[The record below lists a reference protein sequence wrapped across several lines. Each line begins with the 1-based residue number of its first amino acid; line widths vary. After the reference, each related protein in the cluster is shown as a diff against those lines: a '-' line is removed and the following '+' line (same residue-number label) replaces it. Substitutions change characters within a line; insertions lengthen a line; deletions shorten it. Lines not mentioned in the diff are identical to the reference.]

1 MKTLRQLLKEGE
13 QRRLENQ
20 IENGTMEARYLLEYI
35 CDLNW
40 AQYLTGG
47 YGGRPAGGTAV
58 YGSGGASMYPLSAT
72 VYIRN
77 GRFYGAGI
85 YGQ

>member
-13 QRRLENQ
+13 QRLLENQ

-40 AQYLTGG
+40 AQYLFTGG
-47 YGGRPAGGTAV
+47 YGGRPAGGN
-58 YGSGGASMYPLSAT
+58 GGIWKRWNADVPI
-72 VYIRN
+72 IRCS
-77 GRFYGAGI
+77 I
-85 YGQ
+85 Y

>member
-13 QRRLENQ
+13 QRLLENQ

-40 AQYLTGG
+40 AQYLLQADTVWILK
-47 YGGRPAGGTAV
+47 YQSPAGH
-58 YGSGGASMYPLSAT
+58 PE
-72 VYIRN
+72 
-77 GRFYGAGI
+77 
-85 YGQ
+85 